1 MLFLK
6 MISNGVEVWTS
17 NYGMVD
23 TREVI
28 DTQSSQLNV
37 ANPRPL

>member
-6 MISNGVEVWTS
+6 MISNGVEVWAS

-28 DTQSSQLNV
+28 DTPFSQLNV
-37 ANPRPL
+37 VDPRPL